1 MTDTENSNAQEE
13 RTQLDALD
21 AFDIAELRRA
31 AKALNIEARRDW
43 DKADYVSAIKAKQSQ
58 KTAAEV
64 VFNDVDAPKPGHTR
78 IVLHRDPMP
87 GHKNGPVQVG
97 VNGRLLHIPRGVRVD
112 IPTPFVEALRN
123 ARSLVP
129 RQQQALGF
137 GSSSGQAGAMYKDEE
152 LISYPFEIIASTPG
166 GTFTNPTDSRA
177 TQARAAQRFADVFG
191 RYPTGGELQK
201 WQDAQILKESK

>member
-1 MTDTENSNAQEE
+1 MTDQENSNAQEE
-13 RTQLDALD
+13 RTQLDALE
-21 AFDIAELRRA
+21 AFDIADLRRA
-31 AKALNIEARRDW
+31 AKVLNIEARRDW
-43 DKADYVSAIKAKQSQ
+43 DKADFVTAIKAKQSQ

-64 VFNDVDAPKPGHTR
+64 VFNDENAPKPGYSR

-97 VNGRLLHIPRGVRVD
+97 VNGRLIHIPRGVRVD

-123 ARSLVP
+123 ARSLIP
-129 RQQQALGF
+129 REQQSVGF
-137 GSSSGQAGAMYKDEE
+137 GGPGGVQSARYKDEE
-152 LISYPFEIIASTPG
+152 LISYPFEVIAVTPG

-177 TQARAAQRFADVFG
+177 VQARAAQRFADVFG
-191 RYPTGGELQK
+191 RYPTSGELQK